1 MLDGNN
7 DAPLKRI
14 VRHCSKSQTKKEQ
27 RKMLL
32 SSVFLMYLSQTNVYV
47 VGWKEKGIK
56 TEKTCKFYLK
66 LR

>member
-7 DAPLKRI
+7 DAPLKKI

-32 SSVFLMYLSQTNVYV
+32 SSVFLGKRNKNRKDMQILSKV
-47 VGWKEKGIK
+47 EM
-56 TEKTCKFYLK
+56 K
-66 LR
+66 LVCF